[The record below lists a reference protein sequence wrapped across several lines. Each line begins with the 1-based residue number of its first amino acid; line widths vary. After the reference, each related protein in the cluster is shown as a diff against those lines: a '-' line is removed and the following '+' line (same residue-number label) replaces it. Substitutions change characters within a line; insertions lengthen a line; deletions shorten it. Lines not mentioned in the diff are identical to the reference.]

1 MKNWIKKINENK
13 FQFFFF
19 LGILA
24 FLFISLI
31 VIGIVGD
38 NQTDTPN
45 DDTTQNTPN
54 TPDEEEPT
62 ITDTVELITLPLDS
76 KKDYSVVRKFYERDG
91 SKEDQE
97 LSLIKY
103 GSSYR
108 TSVGT
113 SYALKDNSSFDV
125 LASLSGTVVEVKDN
139 PLYGNYVVIEHDDN
153 VKTCYYGLSEVV
165 VAEGVKVNQGDKIGV
180 SGTTEIDKEA
190 GNHVY
195 FQVFKNNKNL
205 NPEKTIGKKITDL

>member
-19 LGILA
+19 IGILA
-24 FLFISLI
+24 FLFVSLI
-31 VIGIVGD
+31 IIGAT
-38 NQTDTPN
+38 NN
-45 DDTTQNTPN
+45 DPVDEPPVDEEPN
-54 TPDEEEPT
+54 TPVIPDKEEPT
-62 ITDTVELITLPLDS
+62 TTDTVELVILPLD
-76 KKDYSVVRKFYERDG
+76 KNKDFEVVRKFYERNG
-91 SKEDQE
+91 TKEEQE

-113 SYALKDNSSFDV
+113 SYALKDNSNFDV
-125 LASLSGTVVEVKDN
+125 LAVLSGTVVEVKEN
-139 PLYGNYVVIEHDDN
+139 PLYGNYVVIEHKDN

-165 VAEGVKVNQGDKIGV
+165 VSVGSKVNQGDKLGV
-180 SGTTEIDKEA
+180 SGTTEIDSEA

-195 FQVFKNNKNL
+195 FQILKNNKNL
-205 NPEKTIGKKITDL
+205 NPEKQIGKKITDL

>member
-31 VIGIVGD
+31 VIGTVGD

-45 DDTTQNTPN
+45 DDTIQNTPN

-62 ITDTVELITLPLDS
+62 ITDTVELIALPLDS

-97 LSLIKY
+97 LALIKY

-125 LASLSGTVVEVKDN
+125 LASLSGTVVEVKEN
-139 PLYGNYVVIEHDDN
+139 PLYGNYVIIEHDDN

-165 VAEGVKVNQGDKIGV
+165 VTVGVKVNQGDKIGV
-180 SGTTEIDKEA
+180 SGTTEMDKDA
-190 GNHVY
+190 GNHIY
-195 FQVFKNNKNL
+195 FQVLKNNKNL
-205 NPEKTIGKKITDL
+205 NPEKIIGKKITDL

>member
-19 LGILA
+19 IGILA
-24 FLFISLI
+24 FLFVSLI
-31 VIGIVGD
+31 IIGAT
-38 NQTDTPN
+38 NN
-45 DDTTQNTPN
+45 DPVDEPPIDEEPN
-54 TPDEEEPT
+54 TPVIPDKEEPT
-62 ITDTVELITLPLDS
+62 ITDTVELVILPLDN
-76 KKDYSVVRKFYERDG
+76 KKDFTIVRKFYERNG
-91 SKEDQE
+91 TKEEQE

-125 LASLSGTVVEVKDN
+125 LAALSGTVVEVKEN
-139 PLYGNYVVIEHDDN
+139 PLYGNYVVIEHKDN

-165 VAEGVKVNQGDKIGV
+165 VSVGSKVNQGDKLGV
-180 SGTTEIDKEA
+180 SGTTEIDSEA

-195 FQVFKNNKNL
+195 FQILKNNKNL
-205 NPEKTIGKKITDL
+205 NPEKQIGKKITDL

>member
-1 MKNWIKKINENK
+1 M
-13 FQFFFF
+13 
-19 LGILA
+19 
-24 FLFISLI
+24 
-31 VIGIVGD
+31 
-38 NQTDTPN
+38 
-45 DDTTQNTPN
+45 
-54 TPDEEEPT
+54 
-62 ITDTVELITLPLDS
+62 
-76 KKDYSVVRKFYERDG
+76 
-91 SKEDQE
+91 
-97 LSLIKY
+97 
-103 GSSYR
+103 
-108 TSVGT
+108 
-113 SYALKDNSSFDV
+113 
-125 LASLSGTVVEVKDN
+125 ASLSGTVVEVKDN

>member
-19 LGILA
+19 IGILA
-24 FLFISLI
+24 FLFVSLI
-31 VIGIVGD
+31 IIGAT
-38 NQTDTPN
+38 NN
-45 DDTTQNTPN
+45 DPVDEPPINEEPN
-54 TPDEEEPT
+54 TPVIPDKEEPT
-62 ITDTVELITLPLDS
+62 ITDTVELVILPLDN
-76 KKDYSVVRKFYERDG
+76 KKDFTIVRKFYERNG
-91 SKEDQE
+91 TKEEQE

-125 LASLSGTVVEVKDN
+125 LAALSGTVVEVKEN
-139 PLYGNYVVIEHDDN
+139 PLYGNYVVIEHKDN

-165 VAEGVKVNQGDKIGV
+165 VSVGSKVNQGDKLGV
-180 SGTTEIDKEA
+180 SGTTEIDSEA

-195 FQVFKNNKNL
+195 FQILKNNKNL
-205 NPEKTIGKKITDL
+205 NPEKQIGKKITDL

>member
-19 LGILA
+19 IGVLA
-24 FLFISLI
+24 FLFVSLI
-31 VIGIVGD
+31 IIGTVNND
-38 NQTDTPN
+38 QTEDPVV
-45 DDTTQNTPN
+45 DEEPN
-54 TPDEEEPT
+54 TPVIPDKEEPT
-62 ITDTVELITLPLDS
+62 TTETVELITLPLDN
-76 KKDYSVVRKFYERDG
+76 KQEYVIVRKFYERDG

-125 LASLSGTVVEVKDN
+125 LAALSGTVLEVKEN
-139 PLYGNYVVIEHDDN
+139 PLYGNYVIIEHKDN
-153 VKTCYYGLSEVV
+153 IKTAYYGLSEVV
-165 VAEGVKVNQGDKIGV
+165 VSVGSKVNQGDKIGV
-180 SGTTEIDKEA
+180 SGTTEIDTEA
-190 GNHVY
+190 GNHIY
-195 FQVFKNNKNL
+195 FQILKNDKNL
-205 NPEKTIGKKITDL
+205 NPEKLIGKKTTDL